1 MKTLTLVLLLILAGP
16 AKAGHY
22 VLGDVLHAQ
31 DFSTVQLKGMPTV
44 YVEDRSGREVEGKL
58 VSLTESALTID
69 IDGVGR
75 TFAPAEVTK
84 IDRRGDSLK
93 NGALIGAAVGLFTGL
108 LGDCPRAGTNND
120 SKGCPG
126 ARVGYVLGGSAIWA
140 GIGAGIDALI
150 PGRTRLWPAPT
161 K

>member
-1 MKTLTLVLLLILAGP
+1 MRTLALVLGMIVVGP
-16 AKAGHY
+16 A
-22 VLGDVLHAQ
+22 LRAQ

-58 VSLTESALTID
+58 VTLTESALTIN
-69 IDGVGR
+69 IDGVTR

-84 IDRRGDSLK
+84 VDRRGDSLK

-108 LGDCPRAGTNND
+108 LGDCPNAGNNNR
-120 SKGCPG
+120 SSGCPG
-126 ARVGYVLGGSAIWA
+126 ARIGYVLGGAAIWA

>member
-1 MKTLTLVLLLILAGP
+1 MKTLALVLLLIVAGP
-16 AKAGHY
+16 A
-22 VLGDVLHAQ
+22 LRAQ

-44 YVEDRSGREVEGKL
+44 YVEDRNGREVEGKL
-58 VSLTESALTID
+58 VSLTESALTIN
-69 IDGVGR
+69 IDGVTR
-75 TFAPAEVTK
+75 TFTPAEVTK
-84 IDRRGDSLK
+84 VDRRGDSLK

-108 LGDCPRAGTNND
+108 IGDCPRAGSNNRSD
-120 SKGCPG
+120 GCPG
-126 ARVGYVLGGSAIWA
+126 ARVGYVFGGAAIWA

>member
-1 MKTLTLVLLLILAGP
+1 MRRTVFPVLAMVVMG
-16 AKAGHY
+16 A
-22 VLGDVLHAQ
+22 VLRAQ
-31 DFSTVQLKGMPTV
+31 DFSTVQLEGMPAV
-44 YVEDRSGREVEGKL
+44 YVEDRSGREVEGRL

-69 IDGVGR
+69 IDGVTR

-93 NGALIGAAVGLFTGL
+93 NGAIIGAAVGLFTGL
-108 LGDCPRAGTNND
+108 IGDCPSAGSRNRSN
-120 SKGCPG
+120 GCPG
-126 ARVGYVLGGSAIWA
+126 ARVGYVLGGAAIWA